1 MTAANDG
8 FIKPASLNV
17 GGRAITI
24 PATLRMA
31 ANAGQYAK
39 NAIKLNPYLLIGTLA
54 LGYLA
59 DNLITVDPT
68 TGTFSKAPPQDWYL
82 GYTWYLSG
90 SPSNDFCRQPAN
102 ACSIETAISRATS
115 TWQDANYTRTIT
127 FQSAS
132 GNTRTYTVKR
142 IHKATG
148 HVTNTQPMTVVQLQ
162 PYAQQGVPVTQA
174 DWDALP
180 DPLPYIAPE
189 LPSAP
194 YMTEGV
200 PTDVPEYAPADIPL
214 GQPYTRPDGSTAE
227 PRVKIT
233 PAGDGKVTIAPYDL
247 PLTDPSGNPV
257 SNPVPEPTPSDTP
270 TDCDKYPASI
280 GCAELGAIPPAE
292 PLATRDIPVSP
303 TVTPVGGAGS
313 CPADITTSI
322 YGLTWSYLPICDFAS
337 AIRPLIIGFAWL
349 AFAYIVAGTVRT

>member
-17 GGRAITI
+17 GGRATTI

-39 NAIKLNPYLLIGTLA
+39 QAMRLNPYVLAGTLA
-54 LGYLA
+54 AGWLLDQGLSYENDQWVKANTSGGLGY
-59 DNLITVDPT
+59 DTCTSGQIP
-68 TGTFSKAPPQDWYL
+68 GTQTEAYMRNAILSNPQNHWY
-82 GYTWYLSG
+82 GCNAWHDCSVSNGGTYCQGWGG
-90 SPSNDFCRQPAN
+90 SPANLCAAYQCTGQPN
-102 ACSIETAISRATS
+102 PQTEPAT
-115 TWQDANYTRTIT
+115 D
-127 FQSAS
+127 
-132 GNTRTYTVKR
+132 
-142 IHKATG
+142 
-148 HVTNTQPMTVVQLQ
+148 
-162 PYAQQGVPVTQA
+162 A

-180 DPLPYIAPE
+180 SPLPIIAPE
-189 LPSAP
+189 LPYAP
-194 YMTEGV
+194 YMPEGV
-200 PTDVPEYAPADIPL
+200 PVNAPEYAPSDISL

-227 PRVKIT
+227 PRAKISS
-233 PAGDGKVTIAPYDL
+233 AGDGKVTIAPYDL

-280 GCAELGAIPPAE
+280 GCAEFGAIPPAE
-292 PLATRDIPVSP
+292 PLATRDIPVNP
-303 TVTPVGGAGS
+303 TVTPIGGPGS
-313 CPADITTSI
+313 CPADITTSA
-322 YGLTWSYLPICDFAS
+322 YGITFSYQPFCDFAS